1 MDIDVGPTLFSIQL
15 WLVNNCFLKVFSL
28 IIWGSD
34 AISFCFCLATEFS
47 YLFLNSHYS
56 SFFDH
61 ILLEFCYDTFLQ
73 RWFYKCNFF
82 FIQVLFVAR
91 LHCKD
96 SLEVLVLS
104 DLNISALHTTDNQL
118 WVKISRE
125 TVTYM
130 VLTLQTWI
138 CHPLSPRLVPWCPCK
153 ERKLGAAVSVWCPV
167 TYKGYMCSEEEMSSS
182 FTAGFS
188 AAVQG
193 SGASGTR
200 VSLTYIIIWYYQT
213 TSAHSPMN
221 PW

>member
-1 MDIDVGPTLFSIQL
+1 MISEQLFSQSVL
-15 WLVNNCFLKVFSL
+15 FDNMMFRCNQVFVWLLSC
-28 IIWGSD
+28 
-34 AISFCFCLATEFS
+34 

-130 VLTLQTWI
+130 VLTLQT
-138 CHPLSPRLVPWCPCK
+138 
-153 ERKLGAAVSVWCPV
+153 
-167 TYKGYMCSEEEMSSS
+167 
-182 FTAGFS
+182 
-188 AAVQG
+188 
-193 SGASGTR
+193 
-200 VSLTYIIIWYYQT
+200 
-213 TSAHSPMN
+213 
-221 PW
+221 